1 MARMNGRSRA
11 AYGNVLVAALI
22 LALTYLIT
30 SVIVCTMVTAPRYKY
45 AVGDT
50 VEKTIYATKTIE
62 NELATEYLRNSARAS
77 VANIYMIDGPLI
89 TKQLE
94 RLDAGDERPVAPA
107 ADDGLPVN
115 AAHENA
121 FNERLPADACAEG
134 RGGSGFLCH
143 RKYSFVMMPCAA
155 ASP

>member
-22 LALTYLIT
+22 LALTYLIA

-62 NELATEYLRNSARAS
+62 NERATEYLRNSARAS
-77 VANIYMIDGPLI
+77 VANIYMIDEPLI

-94 RLDAGDERPVAPA
+94 RLDAAFASLSQVRAEANSILSSAGESSK
-107 ADDGLPVN
+107 LPTT
-115 AAHENA
+115 
-121 FNERLPADACAEG
+121 AEG
-134 RGGSGFLCH
+134 WL
-143 RKYSFVMMPCAA
+143 A
-155 ASP
+155 

>member
-30 SVIVCTMVTAPRYKY
+30 SVIVCTMVTAPRSKY

-77 VANIYMIDGPLI
+77 VANIYMI
-89 TKQLE
+89 
-94 RLDAGDERPVAPA
+94 
-107 ADDGLPVN
+107 
-115 AAHENA
+115 
-121 FNERLPADACAEG
+121 
-134 RGGSGFLCH
+134 S
-143 RKYSFVMMPCAA
+143 
-155 ASP
+155 